1 MEVDAARSIT
11 SDVFPVSPI
20 VSLIYLIVYIL
31 AGMVIGALSG
41 WIASLITKC
50 GTRGFFKDVFLGAL
64 GYLVG
69 FIGAYS
75 CPEPRNTIS
84 YHVDGTLVTSTM
96 NPYQHPARVAIAMA
110 VLLPLLHELYRFKG
124 PRPN

>member
-1 MEVDAARSIT
+1 MEVDAARSIS

-31 AGMVIGALSG
+31 AGMVIGALRG

-69 FIGAYS
+69 FIGAIFM
-75 CPEPRNTIS
+75 P
-84 YHVDGTLVTSTM
+84 
-96 NPYQHPARVAIAMA
+96 
-110 VLLPLLHELYRFKG
+110 
-124 PRPN
+124 